1 MSRKRGAKTMGTR
14 SLTIVLDDDGHEI
27 CVLYRQ
33 FDGYPT
39 GHGADLKEFLQGF
52 RIVNGLGPD
61 KSIKLANGMGCLAG
75 QIISHFKQEIGGFYL
90 YPSGTRDCGEE
101 YIYTIYQKKDHLIL
115 PDTLFLKI
123 QAGAVTYFGFPG
135 TKQANMP
142 VIFDDL
148 LEAFDPPTV
157 EDFWRNRT
165 EDPPNDFLDDQIL
178 SADTLEVSEDS
189 KTTQ

>member
-14 SLTIVLDDDGHEI
+14 SLTIVLDEDGHEI

-33 FDGYPT
+33 HDGYPT

-52 RIVNGLGPD
+52 RIVNGYGSE
-61 KSIKLANGMGCLAG
+61 KVVKMANGMGCLAA
-75 QIISHFKQEIGGFYL
+75 QITSHFKKEIGGFYL
-90 YPSGTRDCGEE
+90 FPSGTRDCGEE
-101 YIYTIYQKKDHLIL
+101 YIYTIYQRRAHVVL

-123 QAGAVTYFGFPG
+123 QAGAVTFFGLPG

-142 VIFDDL
+142 VIFDGL
-148 LEAFDPPTV
+148 LEEFEPPTV
-157 EDFWRNRT
+157 GENWRNRD
-165 EDPPNDFLDDQIL
+165 EEPPNDFVDDQVL
-178 SADTLEVSEDS
+178 SAQILETHEDS